1 LVGGYDGPVGQRGG
15 LGYDKA
21 GVEVKA
27 LAIARSNITRMFR
40 DRSAIFFV
48 FIFPLA
54 LVLLIGLQFGGSF
67 APRLGVLVE
76 SPGSQSQ
83 RFVDQLIDEQRL
95 EVVVFEDEPALVAAV
110 EQGSLAAAV
119 VVPDGYDA
127 ALESGNPV
135 EVGFVARPDG
145 SGAVLETVVAEA
157 LTSST
162 LEVAAVR
169 FIVDQGLAEFDS
181 AEQLVGQ
188 VAPELPQITVT
199 TRTVGESLFPA
210 TLGRFDL
217 GASSQLILFMFVT
230 ALSGAAVLIQTRQL
244 GLSRRMLATPTEV
257 RTIVLGEGLGRFGVV
272 LVQGLYIMIA
282 SLLAF
287 RVDWG
292 DPIGAAA
299 ILVTFSAVGAAAA
312 MLMGSVFSNAEQAG
326 GVGVMVGLGLAAL
339 GGCMLPLE
347 LFSPTLQ
354 TIAHITP
361 HAWAIDAFAELVQ
374 RRGNLFD
381 ILPELGVLAAYAVV
395 LGLVATWRLRA
406 VITKV

>member
-1 LVGGYDGPVGQRGG
+1 M
-15 LGYDKA
+15 
-21 GVEVKA
+21 KA
-27 LAIARSNITRMFR
+27 LAIARNNVTRLLR
-40 DRSAIFFV
+40 DRSSIFFV

-54 LVLLIGLQFGGSF
+54 LVFLIGLQFGGSF

-76 SPGSQSQ
+76 SPGPQSQ
-83 RFVDQLIDEQRL
+83 PFVDRLIEEQRL

-127 ALESGNPV
+127 ALASGRPI

-145 SGAVLETVVAEA
+145 SGAVLESVVAEA

-162 LEVAAVR
+162 LDATAAR
-169 FIVDQGLAEFDS
+169 FVVDQGLAEFDA
-181 AEQLVGQ
+181 AEQLVGL
-188 VAPELPQITVT
+188 VAPTLPQITVT
-199 TRTVGESLFPA
+199 TRTVGQSLFPT

-217 GASSQLILFMFVT
+217 GASSQLILFMFIT

-374 RRGNLFD
+374 RRGSLLD

>member
-1 LVGGYDGPVGQRGG
+1 MGHV
-15 LGYDKA
+15 KA

-27 LAIARSNITRMFR
+27 IAIARSNITRLFR
-40 DRSAIFFV
+40 DRSSIFFV

-67 APRLGVLVE
+67 APRLGILIE
-76 SPGSQSQ
+76 SPGDQAQ
-83 RFVDQLIDEQRL
+83 RLVDHLIEEQRL
-95 EVVVFEDEPALVAAV
+95 EVVLFEEEAALVAAV

-127 ALESGNPV
+127 ALENGTPV

-145 SGAVLETVVAEA
+145 SGAILETVVAEA

-162 LEVAAVR
+162 LEVAAAR
-169 FIVDQGLAEFDS
+169 FVVDQGLGGFAEV
-181 AEQLVGQ
+181 EQLVGQ
-188 VAPELPQITVT
+188 IAPELPEITVT
-199 TRTVGESLFPA
+199 TRTVGESLFPT

-374 RRGNLFD
+374 RRGGLFD
-381 ILPELGVLAAYAVV
+381 ILPELGVLVAYAVV
-395 LGLVATWRLRA
+395 LGLIATWRLRA
-406 VITKV
+406 VITRV

>member
-1 LVGGYDGPVGQRGG
+1 M
-15 LGYDKA
+15 
-21 GVEVKA
+21 KA
-27 LAIARSNITRMFR
+27 LAIARNNVTRLLR
-40 DRSAIFFV
+40 DRSSIFFV

-67 APRLGVLVE
+67 TPKLGVLVE
-76 SPGSQSQ
+76 SPGEQAQ
-83 RFVDQLIDEQRL
+83 GFVDRLVEEQRL
-95 EVVVFEDEPALVAAV
+95 EVVVFEDEVALIEAV
-110 EQGSLAAAV
+110 ERGSVAAAV

-127 ALESGNPV
+127 ALENGTTV

-145 SGAVLETVVAEA
+145 SGAILQTVVGEA

-162 LEVAAVR
+162 LEVVAAR
-169 FIVDQGLAEFDS
+169 FVVDQGLAGFNE
-181 AEQLVGQ
+181 AKQLVGQ
-188 VAPELPQITVT
+188 IAPELPGIEVT
-199 TRTVGESLFPA
+199 TRTVGQSLFPA

-244 GLSRRMLATPTEV
+244 GLSRRMLGTPTKV
-257 RTIVLGEGLGRFGVV
+257 GTIVLGEGLGRFGVV

-292 DPIGAAA
+292 NPIGAAA

-326 GVGVMVGLGLAAL
+326 GVGVMLGLGLAAL

-347 LFSPTLQ
+347 LFSSTLQ

-374 RRGNLFD
+374 RRGGLFD
-381 ILPELGVLAAYAVV
+381 ILPELGVLVAYAIV
-395 LGLVATWRLRA
+395 LGLIAIWRLRA
-406 VITKV
+406 VITRV

>member
-1 LVGGYDGPVGQRGG
+1 M
-15 LGYDKA
+15 
-21 GVEVKA
+21 EVKA
-27 LAIARSNITRMFR
+27 IAIARANILRLLR
-40 DRSAIFFV
+40 DRSSIFFV

-76 SPGSQSQ
+76 SSGDQAQ
-83 RFVDQLIDEQRL
+83 GFVDRLIEEQRL
-95 EVVVFEDEPALVAAV
+95 EVVEFEEEPALVAAV
-110 EQGSLAAAV
+110 ERGSLAAAV

-127 ALESGNPV
+127 ALESGTPV

-145 SGAVLETVVAEA
+145 SGGILEAVVAEA

-162 LEVAAVR
+162 LDVTAAR
-169 FIVDQGLAEFDS
+169 FVVDQGLTGFDQ

-188 VAPELPQITVT
+188 VAPALPQIRVT

-244 GLSRRMLATPTEV
+244 GLSRRMLATPTQV

-292 DPIGAAA
+292 DPIGAVA

-374 RRGNLFD
+374 RRGGLVD
-381 ILPELGVLAAYAVV
+381 IFPELGVLAAYAVV
-395 LGLVATWRLRA
+395 LGLIATWRLRA
-406 VITKV
+406 VITRV

>member
-1 LVGGYDGPVGQRGG
+1 
-15 LGYDKA
+15 
-21 GVEVKA
+21 VEVKA
-27 LAIARSNITRMFR
+27 FAIARNNVTRLLR
-40 DRSAIFFV
+40 DRSSIFFV

-67 APRLGVLVE
+67 TPKLGVLVE
-76 SPGSQSQ
+76 SPGGQAQ
-83 RFVDQLIDEQRL
+83 GFVDRLVEEQRL
-95 EVVVFEDEPALVAAV
+95 EVVVFEDEVALIEAV
-110 EQGSLAAAV
+110 ERGSVAAAV

-127 ALESGNPV
+127 ALENGTTV

-145 SGAVLETVVAEA
+145 SGAILQTVVGEA

-162 LEVAAVR
+162 LEVVAAR
-169 FIVDQGLAEFDS
+169 FVVDQGLAGFDE
-181 AEQLVGQ
+181 AKQLVGQ
-188 VAPELPQITVT
+188 IAPELPGIEVT
-199 TRTVGESLFPA
+199 TRTVGQSLFPA

-244 GLSRRMLATPTEV
+244 GLSRRMLGTPTKV
-257 RTIVLGEGLGRFGVV
+257 GTIVLGEGLGRFGVV

-292 DPIGAAA
+292 NPIGAVA

-326 GVGVMVGLGLAAL
+326 GVGVMLGLGLAAL

-354 TIAHITP
+354 NIAHITP

-374 RRGNLFD
+374 RRGGLFD
-381 ILPELGVLAAYAVV
+381 ILPELGVLVAYAVV
-395 LGLVATWRLRA
+395 LGLIAIWRLRA
-406 VITKV
+406 VITRV

>member
-1 LVGGYDGPVGQRGG
+1 MGD
-15 LGYDKA
+15 DKA

-27 LAIARSNITRMFR
+27 LAIARSNIIRLLR
-40 DRSAIFFV
+40 DRSSIFFV

-76 SPGSQSQ
+76 SPGQQSR
-83 RFVDQLIDEQRL
+83 RFVDRLVEEQRL
-95 EVVVFEDEPALVAAV
+95 EVVEFEDEPALVGAV

-119 VVPDGYDA
+119 VVPDGYDE
-127 ALESGNPV
+127 ALEGGNPV

-145 SGAVLETVVAEA
+145 SGAILETVVAEA

-162 LEVAAVR
+162 LEVTAAR
-169 FIVDQGLAEFDS
+169 FVVDQGVAEFEA

-188 VAPELPQITVT
+188 VAPTLPQITVT
-199 TRTVGESLFPA
+199 TRTVGESLFPV

-244 GLSRRMLATPTEV
+244 GLSRRMLATPTGV

-374 RRGNLFD
+374 RRGSLVD

>member
-1 LVGGYDGPVGQRGG
+1 M
-15 LGYDKA
+15 
-21 GVEVKA
+21 EVKA
-27 LAIARSNITRMFR
+27 FAIARNNVTRLLR
-40 DRSAIFFV
+40 DRSSIFFV

-67 APRLGVLVE
+67 TPKLGVLVE
-76 SPGSQSQ
+76 SPGGQAQ
-83 RFVDQLIDEQRL
+83 GFVDRLVEEQRL
-95 EVVVFEDEPALVAAV
+95 EVVVFEDEVALIEAV
-110 EQGSLAAAV
+110 ERGSVAAAV
-119 VVPDGYDA
+119 VVPDDYDA
-127 ALESGNPV
+127 ALENGTTV

-145 SGAVLETVVAEA
+145 SGAILQTVLGEA

-162 LEVAAVR
+162 LEVVAAR
-169 FIVDQGLAEFDS
+169 FVVDQGLAGFDE
-181 AEQLVGQ
+181 AQQLVGQ
-188 VAPELPQITVT
+188 IAPELPGIEVT
-199 TRTVGESLFPA
+199 TRTVGQSLFPA

-244 GLSRRMLATPTEV
+244 GLSRRMLGTPTKV
-257 RTIVLGEGLGRFGVV
+257 GTIVLGEGLGRFGVV

-292 DPIGAAA
+292 NPIGAVA
-299 ILVTFSAVGAAAA
+299 ILVTFSAVGATAA

-326 GVGVMVGLGLAAL
+326 GVGVMLGLGLAAL

-361 HAWAIDAFAELVQ
+361 HAWALDAFAELVQ
-374 RRGNLFD
+374 RRGGLFD
-381 ILPELGVLAAYAVV
+381 ILPELGVLVAYAVV
-395 LGLVATWRLRA
+395 LGLIAIWRLRA
-406 VITKV
+406 VITRV

>member
-1 LVGGYDGPVGQRGG
+1 M
-15 LGYDKA
+15 
-21 GVEVKA
+21 EVKA
-27 LAIARSNITRMFR
+27 IAIARSNITRLFR
-40 DRSAIFFV
+40 DRSSIFFV

-67 APRLGVLVE
+67 APRLGILIE
-76 SPGSQSQ
+76 SPGDQAQ
-83 RFVDQLIDEQRL
+83 RLVDHLIEEQRL
-95 EVVVFEDEPALVAAV
+95 EVVVFEEEAALVAAV

-127 ALESGNPV
+127 ALENGTPV

-145 SGAVLETVVAEA
+145 SGAILETVVAEA

-162 LEVAAVR
+162 LEVAAAR
-169 FIVDQGLAEFDS
+169 FVVDQGLGGFAEV
-181 AEQLVGQ
+181 EQLVGQ
-188 VAPELPQITVT
+188 IAPELPEITVT
-199 TRTVGESLFPA
+199 TRTVGESLFPT

-374 RRGNLFD
+374 RRGGLFD
-381 ILPELGVLAAYAVV
+381 ILPELGVLVAYAVV
-395 LGLVATWRLRA
+395 LGLIATWRLRA
-406 VITKV
+406 VITRV

>member
-1 LVGGYDGPVGQRGG
+1 
-15 LGYDKA
+15 
-21 GVEVKA
+21 VKA
-27 LAIARSNITRMFR
+27 FAIARNNVTRLLR
-40 DRSAIFFV
+40 DRSSIFFV

-67 APRLGVLVE
+67 TPKLGVLVE
-76 SPGSQSQ
+76 SPGAQAQ
-83 RFVDQLIDEQRL
+83 GFVDRLVEEQRL
-95 EVVVFEDEPALVAAV
+95 DVVVFEDEVALIEAV
-110 EQGSLAAAV
+110 ERGSVAAAV

-127 ALESGNPV
+127 ALENGTTV

-145 SGAVLETVVAEA
+145 SGAILQTVVGEA

-162 LEVAAVR
+162 LEVVAAR
-169 FIVDQGLAEFDS
+169 FVVDQGLAGFDE
-181 AEQLVGQ
+181 AKQLVGQ
-188 VAPELPQITVT
+188 IAPELPAIEVT
-199 TRTVGESLFPA
+199 TRTVGQSLFPA

-244 GLSRRMLATPTEV
+244 GLSRRMLGTPTKV
-257 RTIVLGEGLGRFGVV
+257 GTIVLGEGLGRFGVV

-292 DPIGAAA
+292 NPIGAVA

-326 GVGVMVGLGLAAL
+326 GVGVMLGLGLAAL

-354 TIAHITP
+354 NIAHITP

-374 RRGNLFD
+374 RRGGLFD
-381 ILPELGVLAAYAVV
+381 ILPELGVLVAYAIV
-395 LGLVATWRLRA
+395 LGLIAIWRLRA
-406 VITKV
+406 VITRV

>member
-1 LVGGYDGPVGQRGG
+1 M
-15 LGYDKA
+15 
-21 GVEVKA
+21 EVKA
-27 LAIARSNITRMFR
+27 LAIARSNIIRLLR
-40 DRSAIFFV
+40 DRSSIFFV

-76 SPGSQSQ
+76 SQGPQSL
-83 RFVDQLIDEQRL
+83 RFVDRLIDEQRL

-162 LEVAAVR
+162 LEVTAAR
-169 FIVDQGLAEFDS
+169 FVVDQGLAEFDA

-188 VAPELPQITVT
+188 VAATLPQITVT

-272 LVQGLYIMIA
+272 FVQGLYIMIA

-292 DPIGAAA
+292 DPLGAAA

-406 VITKV
+406 VITRV

>member
-1 LVGGYDGPVGQRGG
+1 LVGGHDRRTRECGG

-27 LAIARSNITRMFR
+27 LAIARNNITRMFR

-76 SPGSQSQ
+76 SEGAESQ
-83 RFVDQLIDEQRL
+83 RFVDRLIEEQRL
-95 EVVVFEDEPALVAAV
+95 EVVLFEDQPSLVAAV

-119 VVPDGYDA
+119 VVPGGYDA
-127 ALESGNPV
+127 ALESGIPV

-157 LTSST
+157 LTNST
-162 LEVAAVR
+162 LEVAAAR
-169 FIVDQGLAEFDS
+169 FIVDQGLAEFGA
-181 AEQLVGQ
+181 AEQLVGR
-188 VAPELPQITVT
+188 VAPELPRITVT

-272 LVQGLYIMIA
+272 LVQGLYIMVA

-292 DPIGAAA
+292 SPIGAAA

-395 LGLVATWRLRA
+395 LGLIATWRLRA

>member
-1 LVGGYDGPVGQRGG
+1 
-15 LGYDKA
+15 
-21 GVEVKA
+21 
-27 LAIARSNITRMFR
+27 
-40 DRSAIFFV
+40 
-48 FIFPLA
+48 
-54 LVLLIGLQFGGSF
+54 
-67 APRLGVLVE
+67 
-76 SPGSQSQ
+76 
-83 RFVDQLIDEQRL
+83 
-95 EVVVFEDEPALVAAV
+95 
-110 EQGSLAAAV
+110 
-119 VVPDGYDA
+119 
-127 ALESGNPV
+127 
-135 EVGFVARPDG
+135 
-145 SGAVLETVVAEA
+145 
-157 LTSST
+157 
-162 LEVAAVR
+162 
-169 FIVDQGLAEFDS
+169 
-181 AEQLVGQ
+181 
-188 VAPELPQITVT
+188 
-199 TRTVGESLFPA
+199 LFPT

-217 GASSQLILFMFVT
+217 GASSQLILFMFIT

-374 RRGNLFD
+374 RRGSLLD

>member
-1 LVGGYDGPVGQRGG
+1 M
-15 LGYDKA
+15 KA
-21 GVEVKA
+21 F
-27 LAIARSNITRMFR
+27 AIARNNVTRLLR
-40 DRSAIFFV
+40 DRSSIFFV

-67 APRLGVLVE
+67 TPKLGVLVE
-76 SPGSQSQ
+76 SPGGQAQ
-83 RFVDQLIDEQRL
+83 GFVDRLVEEQRL
-95 EVVVFEDEPALVAAV
+95 DVVVFEDEVALIEAV
-110 EQGSLAAAV
+110 ERGSVAAAV

-127 ALESGNPV
+127 ALENGTTV

-145 SGAVLETVVAEA
+145 SGAILQTVVGEA

-162 LEVAAVR
+162 LEVVAAR
-169 FIVDQGLAEFDS
+169 FVVDQGLAGFDE
-181 AEQLVGQ
+181 AKQLVGQ
-188 VAPELPQITVT
+188 IAPELPGIEVT
-199 TRTVGESLFPA
+199 TRTVGQSLFPA

-244 GLSRRMLATPTEV
+244 GLSRRMLGTPTKV
-257 RTIVLGEGLGRFGVV
+257 GTIVLGEGLGRFGVV

-292 DPIGAAA
+292 NPIGAVA

-326 GVGVMVGLGLAAL
+326 GVGVMLGLGLAAL

-354 TIAHITP
+354 NIAHITP

-374 RRGNLFD
+374 RRGGLFD
-381 ILPELGVLAAYAVV
+381 ILPELGVLVAYAVV
-395 LGLVATWRLRA
+395 LGLIAIWRLRA
-406 VITKV
+406 VITRV

>member
-1 LVGGYDGPVGQRGG
+1 M
-15 LGYDKA
+15 KA
-21 GVEVKA
+21 I
-27 LAIARSNITRMFR
+27 AIARSNITRLFR
-40 DRSAIFFV
+40 DRSSIFFV

-67 APRLGVLVE
+67 APRLGILIE
-76 SPGSQSQ
+76 SPGDQAQ
-83 RFVDQLIDEQRL
+83 RLVDHLIEEQRL
-95 EVVVFEDEPALVAAV
+95 EVVVFEEEAALVAAV

-127 ALESGNPV
+127 ALENGTPV

-145 SGAVLETVVAEA
+145 SGAILETVVAEA

-162 LEVAAVR
+162 LEVAAAR
-169 FIVDQGLAEFDS
+169 FVVDQGLGGFAEV
-181 AEQLVGQ
+181 EQLVGQ
-188 VAPELPQITVT
+188 IAPELPEITVT
-199 TRTVGESLFPA
+199 TRTVGESLFPT

-374 RRGNLFD
+374 RRGGLFD
-381 ILPELGVLAAYAVV
+381 ILPELGVLVAYAVV
-395 LGLVATWRLRA
+395 LGLIATWRLRA
-406 VITKV
+406 VITRV

>member
-1 LVGGYDGPVGQRGG
+1 
-15 LGYDKA
+15 
-21 GVEVKA
+21 VEVKA
-27 LAIARSNITRMFR
+27 FAIARNNVTRLLR
-40 DRSAIFFV
+40 DRSSIFFV

-67 APRLGVLVE
+67 TPKLGVLVE
-76 SPGSQSQ
+76 SPGEQAQ
-83 RFVDQLIDEQRL
+83 GFVDRLVEEQRL
-95 EVVVFEDEPALVAAV
+95 DVVVFEDEVALIEAV
-110 EQGSLAAAV
+110 ERGSVAAAV

-127 ALESGNPV
+127 ALENGTTV

-145 SGAVLETVVAEA
+145 SGAILQTVVGEA

-162 LEVAAVR
+162 LEVVAAR
-169 FIVDQGLAEFDS
+169 FVVDQGLAGFDE
-181 AEQLVGQ
+181 AKQLVGQ
-188 VAPELPQITVT
+188 IAPELPGIEVT
-199 TRTVGESLFPA
+199 TRTVGQSLFPA

-244 GLSRRMLATPTEV
+244 GLSRRMLGTPTKV
-257 RTIVLGEGLGRFGVV
+257 GTIVLGEGLGRFGVV

-292 DPIGAAA
+292 NPIGAVA

-326 GVGVMVGLGLAAL
+326 GVGVMLGLGLAAL

-354 TIAHITP
+354 NIAHITP

-374 RRGNLFD
+374 RRGGLFD
-381 ILPELGVLAAYAVV
+381 ILPELGVLVAYAVV
-395 LGLVATWRLRA
+395 LGLIAIWRLRA
-406 VITKV
+406 VITRV

>member
-1 LVGGYDGPVGQRGG
+1 
-15 LGYDKA
+15 
-21 GVEVKA
+21 
-27 LAIARSNITRMFR
+27 M
-40 DRSAIFFV
+40 
-48 FIFPLA
+48 
-54 LVLLIGLQFGGSF
+54 
-67 APRLGVLVE
+67 
-76 SPGSQSQ
+76 
-83 RFVDQLIDEQRL
+83 
-95 EVVVFEDEPALVAAV
+95 
-110 EQGSLAAAV
+110 
-119 VVPDGYDA
+119 
-127 ALESGNPV
+127 
-135 EVGFVARPDG
+135 
-145 SGAVLETVVAEA
+145 
-157 LTSST
+157 
-162 LEVAAVR
+162 
-169 FIVDQGLAEFDS
+169 
-181 AEQLVGQ
+181 
-188 VAPELPQITVT
+188 
-199 TRTVGESLFPA
+199 
-210 TLGRFDL
+210 
-217 GASSQLILFMFVT
+217 
-230 ALSGAAVLIQTRQL
+230 LS
-244 GLSRRMLATPTEV
+244 TPTEV

-292 DPIGAAA
+292 NPIGAAA

-354 TIAHITP
+354 AIAHITP

-395 LGLVATWRLRA
+395 LGLIATWRLRA

>member
-1 LVGGYDGPVGQRGG
+1 M
-15 LGYDKA
+15 
-21 GVEVKA
+21 EVKA
-27 LAIARSNITRMFR
+27 LAIARNNVTRLLR
-40 DRSAIFFV
+40 DRSSIFFV

-67 APRLGVLVE
+67 TPKLGVLVE
-76 SPGSQSQ
+76 SPGEQAQ
-83 RFVDQLIDEQRL
+83 GFVDRLVEEQRL
-95 EVVVFEDEPALVAAV
+95 EVVVFEDEVALIEAV
-110 EQGSLAAAV
+110 ERGSVAAAV

-127 ALESGNPV
+127 ALENGTTV

-145 SGAVLETVVAEA
+145 SGAILQTVVGEA

-162 LEVAAVR
+162 LEVVAAR
-169 FIVDQGLAEFDS
+169 FVVDQGLAGFNE
-181 AEQLVGQ
+181 AKQLVGQ
-188 VAPELPQITVT
+188 IAPELPGIEVT
-199 TRTVGESLFPA
+199 TRTVGQSLFPA

-244 GLSRRMLATPTEV
+244 GLSRRMLGTPTKV
-257 RTIVLGEGLGRFGVV
+257 GTIVLGEGLGRFGVV

-292 DPIGAAA
+292 NPIGAAA

-326 GVGVMVGLGLAAL
+326 GVGVMLGLGLAAL

-347 LFSPTLQ
+347 LFSSTLQ

-374 RRGNLFD
+374 RRGGLFD
-381 ILPELGVLAAYAVV
+381 ILPELGVLVAYAIV
-395 LGLVATWRLRA
+395 LGLIAIWRLRA
-406 VITKV
+406 VITRV

>member
-1 LVGGYDGPVGQRGG
+1 M
-15 LGYDKA
+15 KA
-21 GVEVKA
+21 I
-27 LAIARSNITRMFR
+27 AIARSNITRLFR
-40 DRSAIFFV
+40 DRSSIFFV

-67 APRLGVLVE
+67 APRLGILIE
-76 SPGSQSQ
+76 SPGDQAQ
-83 RFVDQLIDEQRL
+83 RLVDHLIEEQRL
-95 EVVVFEDEPALVAAV
+95 EVVLFEEEAALVAAV

-127 ALESGNPV
+127 ALENGTPV

-145 SGAVLETVVAEA
+145 SGAILETVVAEA

-162 LEVAAVR
+162 LEVAAAR
-169 FIVDQGLAEFDS
+169 FVVDQGLGGFAEV
-181 AEQLVGQ
+181 EQLVGQ
-188 VAPELPQITVT
+188 IAPELPEITVT
-199 TRTVGESLFPA
+199 TRTVGESLFPT

-374 RRGNLFD
+374 RRGGLFD
-381 ILPELGVLAAYAVV
+381 ILPELGVLVAYAVV
-395 LGLVATWRLRA
+395 LGLIATWRLRA
-406 VITKV
+406 VITRV

>member
-1 LVGGYDGPVGQRGG
+1 M
-15 LGYDKA
+15 
-21 GVEVKA
+21 EVKA
-27 LAIARSNITRMFR
+27 IAIARSNITRLFR
-40 DRSAIFFV
+40 DRSSIFFV

-67 APRLGVLVE
+67 APRLGILIE
-76 SPGSQSQ
+76 SPGDQAQ
-83 RFVDQLIDEQRL
+83 RLVDHLIEEQRL
-95 EVVVFEDEPALVAAV
+95 EVVLFEEEAALVAAV

-127 ALESGNPV
+127 ALENGTPV

-145 SGAVLETVVAEA
+145 SGAILETVVAEA

-162 LEVAAVR
+162 LEVAAAR
-169 FIVDQGLAEFDS
+169 FVVDQGLGGFAEV
-181 AEQLVGQ
+181 EQLVGQ
-188 VAPELPQITVT
+188 IAPELPEITVT
-199 TRTVGESLFPA
+199 TRTVGESLFPT

-374 RRGNLFD
+374 RRGGLFD
-381 ILPELGVLAAYAVV
+381 ILPELGVLVAYAVV
-395 LGLVATWRLRA
+395 LGLIATWRLRA
-406 VITKV
+406 VITRV

>member
-1 LVGGYDGPVGQRGG
+1 M
-15 LGYDKA
+15 KA
-21 GVEVKA
+21 F
-27 LAIARSNITRMFR
+27 AIARNNVTRLLR
-40 DRSAIFFV
+40 DRSSIFFV

-67 APRLGVLVE
+67 TPKLGVLVE
-76 SPGSQSQ
+76 SPGEQAQ
-83 RFVDQLIDEQRL
+83 GFVDRLVEEQRL
-95 EVVVFEDEPALVAAV
+95 DVVVFEDEVALIEAV
-110 EQGSLAAAV
+110 ERGSVAAAV

-127 ALESGNPV
+127 ALENGTTV

-145 SGAVLETVVAEA
+145 SGAILQTVVGEA

-162 LEVAAVR
+162 LEVVAAR
-169 FIVDQGLAEFDS
+169 FVVDQGLAGFDE
-181 AEQLVGQ
+181 AKQLVGQ
-188 VAPELPQITVT
+188 IAPELPGIEVT
-199 TRTVGESLFPA
+199 TRTVGQSLFPA

-244 GLSRRMLATPTEV
+244 GLSRRMLGTPTKV
-257 RTIVLGEGLGRFGVV
+257 GTIVLGEGLGRFGVV

-292 DPIGAAA
+292 NPIGAVA

-326 GVGVMVGLGLAAL
+326 GVGVMLGLGLAAL

-354 TIAHITP
+354 NIAHITP

-374 RRGNLFD
+374 RRGGLFD
-381 ILPELGVLAAYAVV
+381 ILPELGVLVAYAVV
-395 LGLVATWRLRA
+395 LGLIAIWRLRA
-406 VITKV
+406 VITRV

>member
-1 LVGGYDGPVGQRGG
+1 M
-15 LGYDKA
+15 
-21 GVEVKA
+21 EVKA
-27 LAIARSNITRMFR
+27 IAIARNNVTRLLR
-40 DRSAIFFV
+40 DRSSIFFV

-67 APRLGVLVE
+67 APRLGVLAQT
-76 SPGSQSQ
+76 PGDQAQ
-83 RFVDQLIDEQRL
+83 GLVDRLIDEQRL
-95 EVVVFEDEPALVAAV
+95 EVVIFEEEQALVDAV

-119 VVPDGYDA
+119 VVPEGYDA
-127 ALESGNPV
+127 ALENGTPV

-145 SGAVLETVVAEA
+145 AGAVLQTVVEEA

-162 LEVAAVR
+162 LDVAAAR
-169 FIVDQGLAEFDS
+169 FVVDQGLAGFDE
-181 AEQLVGQ
+181 AEQAVHL
-188 VAPELPQITVT
+188 VAPDLSEIEVT

-217 GASSQLILFMFVT
+217 GASSQLILFMFIT

-257 RTIVLGEGLGRFGVV
+257 RTIILGEGLGRFGVV

-354 TIAHITP
+354 TIAHVTP

-374 RRGNLFD
+374 RRGGMLD
-381 ILPELGVLAAYAVV
+381 ILPELGVLAAYAIV
-395 LGLVATWRLRA
+395 LGLIATWRLRA
-406 VITKV
+406 VITRV

>member
-1 LVGGYDGPVGQRGG
+1 
-15 LGYDKA
+15 
-21 GVEVKA
+21 VKA
-27 LAIARSNITRMFR
+27 FAIARNNVTRLLR
-40 DRSAIFFV
+40 DRSSIFFV

-67 APRLGVLVE
+67 TPKLGVLVE
-76 SPGSQSQ
+76 SPGEQAQ
-83 RFVDQLIDEQRL
+83 GFVDRLVEEQRL
-95 EVVVFEDEPALVAAV
+95 DVVVFEDEVALIEAV
-110 EQGSLAAAV
+110 ERGSVAAAV

-127 ALESGNPV
+127 ALENGTTV
-135 EVGFVARPDG
+135 EIGFVARPDG
-145 SGAVLETVVAEA
+145 SGAILQTVVGEA

-162 LEVAAVR
+162 LEVVAAR
-169 FIVDQGLAEFDS
+169 FVVDQGLAGFDE
-181 AEQLVGQ
+181 AKQLVGQ
-188 VAPELPQITVT
+188 IAPELPGIEVT
-199 TRTVGESLFPA
+199 TRTVGQSLFPA

-244 GLSRRMLATPTEV
+244 GLSRRMLGTPTKV
-257 RTIVLGEGLGRFGVV
+257 GTIVLGEGLGRFGVV

-292 DPIGAAA
+292 NPIGAVA

-326 GVGVMVGLGLAAL
+326 GVGVMLGLGLAAL

-354 TIAHITP
+354 NIAHITP

-374 RRGNLFD
+374 RRGGLFD
-381 ILPELGVLAAYAVV
+381 ILPELGVLVAYAIV
-395 LGLVATWRLRA
+395 LGLIAIWRLRA
-406 VITKV
+406 VITRV

>member
-1 LVGGYDGPVGQRGG
+1 
-15 LGYDKA
+15 
-21 GVEVKA
+21 VEVKA
-27 LAIARSNITRMFR
+27 LAIARNNITRMFR

-54 LVLLIGLQFGGSF
+54 LVFLIGLQFGGSF

-76 SPGSQSQ
+76 SEGAESQ
-83 RFVDQLIDEQRL
+83 RFVDRLIEEQRL
-95 EVVVFEDEPALVAAV
+95 EVVLFEDEPALVAAV

-127 ALESGNPV
+127 ALESGTPV

-162 LEVAAVR
+162 LEVAAAR
-169 FIVDQGLAEFDS
+169 FIVDQGLAEFGA
-181 AEQLVGQ
+181 AEQLVGR

-292 DPIGAAA
+292 NPIGAAA

-395 LGLVATWRLRA
+395 LGLIATWRLRA